1 MSSATAVSGP
11 APPPSDFN
19 RLPLIAM
26 LSANAISGAG
36 NMMSRLAIPWFVLE
50 TTGSAVRT
58 GITGAVEAI
67 PLIIAGIFGGA
78 LVDRVGFRRMSVVSD
93 FASGATVAII
103 PALHFTIGLEFWQLL
118 VLVFA
123 GALLDTPGQTARQ
136 SIIPELAEEAGVSL
150 TTANGYFGAINRSTQ
165 LIGPLIAGVFIAFVG
180 AAPLLWIDAV
190 TFAVSAAL
198 MVIFVPTA
206 LSTEGEASESTSS
219 YRSDL
224 VQGFRWIA
232 GNALIRTLVAMIL
245 LTNLVES
252 PLLVVMT
259 VYARDVFDS
268 SIALGLLLGVFSVG
282 AIGGSLLSGA
292 IASRAPRRWILPSGF
307 GAVCVLYA
315 VLILEPPLTLLLVTS
330 LAVGIAAGQMNPF
343 LMTVFQERVPR
354 QMRGR
359 VFGLRSA
366 LVMSSTPIGIL
377 AGGALIE
384 TSGLRMTLGVQL
396 VAMSAVVLWMVVSP
410 TLRGLDS
417 EKLALEVGERPAR
430 ATQ

>member
-1 MSSATAVSGP
+1 MPSSVMTRETLP
-11 APPPSDFN
+11 AARDLN
-19 RLPLIAM
+19 RLPLVAM
-26 LSANAISGAG
+26 LTANAISGAG

-50 TTGSAVRT
+50 TTGSAART
-58 GITGAVEAI
+58 GITGAVEGI

-118 VLVFA
+118 LLVFA
-123 GALLDTPGQTARQ
+123 GALLDSPGQTARQ
-136 SIIPELAEEAGVSL
+136 SFIPELAEEAGMSL
-150 TTANGYFGAINRSTQ
+150 AAANGYFGAINRSTQ
-165 LIGPLIAGVFIAFVG
+165 LVGPLIAGVFIALVG
-180 AAPLLWIDAV
+180 AAPLLWIDAA
-190 TFAVSAAL
+190 TFVLSAAL
-198 MVIFVPTA
+198 MLIFVPVA

-232 GNALIRTLVAMIL
+232 SNPLIRTLVAMIL
-245 LTNLVES
+245 LTNLIES

-292 IASRAPRRWILPSGF
+292 IASRAPRSWMLPAGF
-307 GAVCVLYA
+307 GAVCMLYA
-315 VLILEPPLTLLLVTS
+315 VLILEPPLSVLLVTS
-330 LAVGIAAGQMNPF
+330 LAVGLAAGHMNPF

-366 LVMSSTPIGIL
+366 LMMSSTPIGIL
-377 AGGALIE
+377 AGGALLE
-384 TSGLRMTLGVQL
+384 TSGLRTTLSVQF
-396 VAMSAVVLWMVVSP
+396 VAMLVVVLWMIVSP
-410 TLRGLDS
+410 TLRGVDREELSID
-417 EKLALEVGERPAR
+417 VGER
-430 ATQ
+430 